1 VQLKLERRWT
11 ICVHGLNPKCYDGQK
26 PLKEYDWVIEGGRGC
41 SDTYQ
46 VAIDPRDS
54 NQRLTALEYMAEE
67 FPISLTSSSNSPADR
82 RARTSKI
89 SHFERSAGSTGRFST
104 SVAQPFQCRREFHDP
119 LENFIGG
126 ISMAWRL
133 ISLQHCNTLPNS
145 EPSTL
150 HSRELNMGKP
160 KDSLRLPIAV
170 PWGSTQGAA
179 KLKACK

>member
-1 VQLKLERRWT
+1 
-11 ICVHGLNPKCYDGQK
+11 
-26 PLKEYDWVIEGGRGC
+26 
-41 SDTYQ
+41 
-46 VAIDPRDS
+46 
-54 NQRLTALEYMAEE
+54 
-67 FPISLTSSSNSPADR
+67 
-82 RARTSKI
+82 
-89 SHFERSAGSTGRFST
+89 
-104 SVAQPFQCRREFHDP
+104 
-119 LENFIGG
+119 
-126 ISMAWRL
+126 MAWRL

>member
-67 FPISLTSSSNSPADR
+67 FSDLAN
-82 RARTSKI
+82 K
-89 SHFERSAGSTGRFST
+89 F
-104 SVAQPFQCRREFHDP
+104 
-119 LENFIGG
+119 
-126 ISMAWRL
+126 
-133 ISLQHCNTLPNS
+133 
-145 EPSTL
+145 
-150 HSRELNMGKP
+150 K
-160 KDSLRLPIAV
+160 
-170 PWGSTQGAA
+170 
-179 KLKACK
+179 